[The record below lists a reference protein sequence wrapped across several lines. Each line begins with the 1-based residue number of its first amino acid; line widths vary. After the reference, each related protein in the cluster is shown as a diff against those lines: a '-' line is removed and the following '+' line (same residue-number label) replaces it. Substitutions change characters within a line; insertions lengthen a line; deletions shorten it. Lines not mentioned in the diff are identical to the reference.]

1 MRSLVMRERTFA
13 GPVPGK
19 DQMASTFDA
28 NACNGSSLALM
39 VAARGC
45 NLWCGDG
52 GCSACAAASRRVQRM
67 FGAVH
72 LEVMLIMRCVLHEFA
87 KGTQGSSQQCL
98 KTTHPFVSSQIVADG
113 RRCNLE

>member
-1 MRSLVMRERTFA
+1 
-13 GPVPGK
+13 
-19 DQMASTFDA
+19 
-28 NACNGSSLALM
+28 
-39 VAARGC
+39 
-45 NLWCGDG
+45 
-52 GCSACAAASRRVQRM
+52 M

-113 RRCNLE
+113 VDAISSDDRPWASSCTY